1 LKKRVGWKRDG
12 GKMKITITG
21 RHLEVTPALRSW
33 AEERIWRLQRYLSR
47 VEDVGVALWVE
58 RFWHVA
64 EVFVREGPFLFQA
77 VGRSRE
83 MYGSI
88 DRAVDKIKLQVKSHQ
103 GRLHHHR
110 TEFHRRR
117 PNRLNSQEEDVA
129 R

>member
-1 LKKRVGWKRDG
+1 
-12 GKMKITITG
+12 MKITITG

-47 VEDVGVALWVE
+47 VEDVEVTLWVE

-64 EVFVREGPFLFQA
+64 EVFVREGPFFFQA
-77 VGRSRE
+77 VARSRE
-83 MYGSI
+83 MYNSI